1 MNKKIN
7 DFNKDWYQ
15 YRQSSFSTI
24 LRSIV
29 DAFYENV
36 YQYKDVFREIIGFD
50 LPENPPL
57 KSKKSVILDSP
68 LIPMNNELKR
78 MNSIR
83 KSPNFGNS
91 DTIIE
96 REEKSDTN
104 SNENSKKLAR
114 KPTSIFYEAKDR
126 CVCDFKEDLKGLKIN
141 MEDEH
146 LMDLDEAEILLL
158 FKRVMVEMNK
168 KFEEYKTKL
177 NDSIKFYKE
186 IKEVYLEEL
195 IKGKENYMSTLG
207 DLLQNKFTKIFTKK
221 KGNYLKL
228 FEIIVMKLRTYSEK
242 FKDYLDVERDIIF
255 PNFAIIFI
263 GSS

>member
-36 YQYKDVFREIIGFD
+36 YQYKDVFREIVGFGFD
-50 LPENPPL
+50 LPDNPPF
-57 KSKKSVILDSP
+57 KSKKSVVVLLDSP
-68 LIPMNNELKR
+68 SIPMNNELKR
-78 MNSIR
+78 MNSLR

-96 REEKSDTN
+96 REEKSDAN
-104 SNENSKKLAR
+104 SNENSKKLTR

-126 CVCDFKEDLKGLKIN
+126 CSCDFKEDLKGLKIN

-158 FKRVMVEMNK
+158 FKRVLVEMNK

-195 IKGKENYMSTLG
+195 IKGQESYMNTLG
-207 DLLQNKFTKIFTKK
+207 DLLQNKFNKIFTKK
-221 KGNYLKL
+221 NGNYLKL
-228 FEIIVMKLRTYSEK
+228 FEIIVMKLRVYSEK
-242 FKDYLDVERDIIF
+242 FKDYLDVKKKNI
-255 PNFAIIFI
+255 
-263 GSS
+263 S